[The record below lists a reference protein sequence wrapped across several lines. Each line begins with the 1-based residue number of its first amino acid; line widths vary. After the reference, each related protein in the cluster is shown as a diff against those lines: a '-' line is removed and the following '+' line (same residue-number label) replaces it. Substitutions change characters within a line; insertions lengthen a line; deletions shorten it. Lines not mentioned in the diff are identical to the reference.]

1 MKLHEKFNTTVVK
14 EKRKWEI
21 ERDSRRLETIPGQQ
35 LRLRSNGDPS
45 LQMHTIKYLQMADLQ
60 KFVI

>member
-1 MKLHEKFNTTVVK
+1 MKLHEKFNNKK
-14 EKRKWEI
+14 ERKRKVG
-21 ERDSRRLETIPGQQ
+21 DHSGSAVTSRSDG
-35 LRLRSNGDPS
+35 GPS